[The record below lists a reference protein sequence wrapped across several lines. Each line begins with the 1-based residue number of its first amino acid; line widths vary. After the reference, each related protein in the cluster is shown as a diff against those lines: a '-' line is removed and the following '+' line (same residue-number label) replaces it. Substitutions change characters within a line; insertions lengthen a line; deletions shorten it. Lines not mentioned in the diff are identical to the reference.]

1 MDLLFEVINKLGI
14 KSITYSPTRNN
25 GEQLYRLQD
34 LAKKYDMFAVC
45 GDDINSIRQ
54 SFIVKA
60 LENKDFY
67 DLIINSKIL
76 EINERLGFAD
86 LNNCYFSKELQS
98 KYPTTAERNKYFLQ
112 QIN

>member
-1 MDLLFEVINKLGI
+1 
-14 KSITYSPTRNN
+14 
-25 GEQLYRLQD
+25 
-34 LAKKYDMFAVC
+34 MFTVC

-76 EINERLGFAD
+76 EINEKLGNAD
-86 LNNCYFSKELQS
+86 LSNCYFSKEMQA
-98 KYPTTAERNKYFLQ
+98 KYPTIAKRNEYLLKTFNHL
-112 QIN
+112 